1 MDLGAPFLFLCV
13 WCTFCMRTTSYA
25 YKLTTMLLLLLLL
38 VKYKRC

>member
-13 WCTFCMRTTSYA
+13 WCTFC
-25 YKLTTMLLLLLLL
+25 KLLLLLLLLL